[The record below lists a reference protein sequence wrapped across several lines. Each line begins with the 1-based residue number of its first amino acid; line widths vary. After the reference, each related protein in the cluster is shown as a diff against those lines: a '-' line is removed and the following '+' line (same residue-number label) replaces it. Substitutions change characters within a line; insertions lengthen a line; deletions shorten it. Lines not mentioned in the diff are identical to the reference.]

1 MNDYQNLPTPK
12 ILRMKQ
18 IRAQFNIP
26 PSTIYDHIE
35 KGLFTR
41 PIKLGERI
49 SGWLESECVA
59 IMSARIAGKSEAD
72 IKTLVTD
79 LQNQRMANWG

>member
-1 MNDYQNLPTPK
+1 MQTNQTQSTPK

-35 KGLFTR
+35 KGLFGR

-79 LQNQRMANWG
+79 LQNQRVANWG

>member
-1 MNDYQNLPTPK
+1 MAQQLKDTLR
-12 ILRMKQ
+12 ILRIKQ
-18 IRAQFNIP
+18 VKALTGLPN
-26 PSTIYDHIE
+26 STIYDHAK
-35 KGLFTR
+35 KGLFVH

-49 SGWLESECVA
+49 SGWPESEVTA
-59 IMSARIAGKSEAD
+59 IMGARIAGKSEAD